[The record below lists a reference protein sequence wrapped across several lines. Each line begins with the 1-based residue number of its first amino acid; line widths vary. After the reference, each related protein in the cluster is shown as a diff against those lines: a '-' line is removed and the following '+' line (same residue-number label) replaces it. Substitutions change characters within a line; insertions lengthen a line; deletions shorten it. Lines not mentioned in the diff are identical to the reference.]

1 VYDVCVYEER
11 FGGVYPSH
19 DYNKALQRSCMY
31 DILVVVLPSTSK
43 GPSLGFCRLLSGIAH
58 PTSHGSQVG
67 TSHQCK
73 QAHPYTSDL
82 AVHHLTN
89 HKGPSWLRH
98 HMLLLSWQRAAGKL
112 DGVCLSDRLC
122 RVQCYTCGYR
132 QAAVSVD
139 VEGAS
144 GQRRRG
150 SRGERMRRE
159 VVRPKLG
166 HRCR

>member
-89 HKGPSWLRH
+89 HKNLRAGLH
-98 HMLLLSWQRAAGKL
+98 RMLQGAFLASSSYAAAELAACSGKVGRGLS
-112 DGVCLSDRLC
+112 
-122 RVQCYTCGYR
+122 
-132 QAAVSVD
+132 
-139 VEGAS
+139 
-144 GQRRRG
+144 
-150 SRGERMRRE
+150 ER
-159 VVRPKLG
+159 
-166 HRCR
+166 